1 MANYLDKLGLKKVFT
16 LLKTYIKEA
25 DKNLRNSIER
35 IDTHIAD
42 ELEPRIDN
50 LYSRIKKVEEYDSSL
65 AMTSD
70 EAVEMFNSIYGNNS

>member
-35 IDTHIAD
+35 IDTYIAD

-50 LYSRIKKVEEYDSSL
+50 LDSRIKKVEEYDSSL